1 MRRHGLATSV
11 APTPIGDAGHNTSP
25 IIHYNTNPHI
35 TTYVLERYQNALQVF
50 PTSSTSHA
58 ALRVSVHYILSSVVH
73 GSSPQQ
79 FASSYSY
86 SHPLLGHSFVHPLPC
101 RCCRSSRAEPWQPPG
116 HTATTAHRPSAASVT
131 AARDIRAAVDP
142 ICTAGRVWEMQ

>member
-1 MRRHGLATSV
+1 VVHLACRVDLSRLDS
-11 APTPIGDAGHNTSP
+11 G
-25 IIHYNTNPHI
+25 
-35 TTYVLERYQNALQVF
+35 ALH
-50 PTSSTSHA
+50 STSHA
-58 ALRVSVHYILSSVVH
+58 ALRVSGHYILSSVVH

-116 HTATTAHRPSAASVT
+116 HTATAARRPSAASVT
-131 AARDIRAAVDP
+131 ASRP
-142 ICTAGRVWEMQ
+142 HGTYEQQWTLCTAGRVWEMQQRQLAEAIRRAIHSASTISANRHVMT